1 MAEYSCNSAE
11 CDGRIFDSREG
22 TSRCIH
28 CGSEDIGRL
37 DKPWRRPLILIVL
50 FVLIGGGLGWY
61 GLYLDDTDRENL
73 HSVFG
78 TGCKDLT
85 ACNYLQ
91 APIFEDKDLCEY
103 KKDFRDC
110 QGLCI
115 NDMDG
120 DDVCDEQEIEGC
132 IDSIACNFDKLAT
145 EPREICEYPEPGFT
159 CAGDCV
165 NDKDGDGI
173 CDENEVLGCT
183 DPEACNFDA
192 SATESD
198 GSCWY
203 REAGKSCNDA
213 MQSNTN
219 SSDLGVSARC
229 ESFMYQGSSYEVI
242 EINNR
247 CWFASNLKTRM
258 NSDGELIDIHNHR
271 VADNK
276 TGEYHATSTGIV
288 YNYYAIASQD
298 LCPSGWRIPTRFDWY
313 NLLRDHDALELI
325 VWQYGGTNSSG
336 LGISAFDVKAFDGS
350 LRREMRFWIPTSTK
364 SLSIAESMFFSYT
377 VSDHFAVEEVF
388 KSSFY
393 GVRCIKNI

>member
-22 TSRCIH
+22 TARCIH

-145 EPREICEYPEPGFT
+145 EPLEICEYPEPGFT

-165 NDKDGDGI
+165 NDRDGDGI

-192 SATESD
+192 DATEPD

-203 REAGKSCNDA
+203 REAGKSCEEQEIDILLIRQHEEEEDVPFMIVEKMPALGDCKMLEGNDRHQCTQLE
-213 MQSNTN
+213 MIKYISQNT
-219 SSDLGVSARC
+219 VYPPTARADGI
-229 ESFMYQGSSYEVI
+229 QGTVFVYFVVG
-242 EINNR
+242 R
-247 CWFASNLKTRM
+247 
-258 NSDGELIDIHNHR
+258 DGEVKDVR
-271 VADNK
+271 VLREVEPRLDEEALRVVK
-276 TGEYHATSTGIV
+276 TLPTFEPALQRGKIV
-288 YNYYAIASQD
+288 SVQYT
-298 LCPSGWRIPTRFDWY
+298 IP
-313 NLLRDHDALELI
+313 
-325 VWQYGGTNSSG
+325 
-336 LGISAFDVKAFDGS
+336 VKFII
-350 LRREMRFWIPTSTK
+350 R
-364 SLSIAESMFFSYT
+364 
-377 VSDHFAVEEVF
+377 
-388 KSSFY
+388 
-393 GVRCIKNI
+393 